1 MSLSAP
7 PRPGWIDYVWLFR
20 LLLEL
25 PPPTGG
31 RGGGTCLP
39 NLPKYLQQQSCP
51 GQPSAVPS
59 REDKLSVLW
68 QHIFQH
74 FQLEQACEE
83 ASHRFIASRLLTH
96 VEKYICLTA
105 SLCFSLWNVTDIDFF
120 IGFIV
125 NITLAQAIGTRIQ
138 SKVETRHFNVR
149 SALSGSRPRMPSQNT
164 SRFTRARQNVI
175 TARPLSRQFPTLT
188 SMLESTTVT
197 KLIWMS
203 RAQDLYCRG

>member
-1 MSLSAP
+1 MPLSPP

-25 PPPTGG
+25 PASTGG

-83 ASHRFIASRLLTH
+83 ASHRLITSRLLTH
-96 VEKYICLTA
+96 VEKIYMLHCA
-105 SLCFSLWNVTDIDFF
+105 SLFF
-120 IGFIV
+120 LYEILTVQTRCISPFLS
-125 NITLAQAIGTRIQ
+125 NIISTIISTGKCLVFCKLR
-138 SKVETRHFNVR
+138 NR
-149 SALSGSRPRMPSQNT
+149 SYY
-164 SRFTRARQNVI
+164 
-175 TARPLSRQFPTLT
+175 LT
-188 SMLESTTVT
+188 
-197 KLIWMS
+197 
-203 RAQDLYCRG
+203 

>member
-25 PPPTGG
+25 PAPTGG

-83 ASHRFIASRLLTH
+83 ASHRLITSRLLTH
-96 VEKYICLTA
+96 VEKIYMLHCA
-105 SLCFSLWNVTDIDFF
+105 SLFFLYKCNKRYWLFLSALLLTSLWPRLLVF
-120 IGFIV
+120 GFSP
-125 NITLAQAIGTRIQ
+125 RW
-138 SKVETRHFNVR
+138 KR
-149 SALSGSRPRMPSQNT
+149 S
-164 SRFTRARQNVI
+164 
-175 TARPLSRQFPTLT
+175 T
-188 SMLESTTVT
+188 SMWGVL
-197 KLIWMS
+197 
-203 RAQDLYCRG
+203 